1 MASTLLYVTDET
13 KALVEQVA
21 KLDDRTQDGEVSF
34 LCKQRLKQLNVPESA
49 DSSVKDGNSTTLG
62 VGSQE
67 ESGK

>member
-1 MASTLLYVTDET
+1 MPHIYVTDET
-13 KALVEQVA
+13 RAQLDKLLVPE
-21 KLDDRTQDGEVSF
+21 KRTISDEIDYLVTER
-34 LCKQRLKQLNVPESA
+34 CKQLNVPESA